1 MNVERSE
8 EFDETIVRLVAE
20 HQTALRG
27 FVMAMMPGSSE
38 VDDVVQEANILVWRK
53 RQEFE
58 PGTNFRAW
66 LLTVAKYQV
75 MTAWKRQRGRKES
88 LFPDEV
94 LAKLA
99 DDAAAA
105 SGVASPDSRRKA
117 LWECLDHLRPVDKA
131 LVLRRYFDELNIK
144 QLATEAERS
153 ADSVKMSLL
162 RIRGVLAAC
171 VRRRLRP
178 GQFPS

>member
-1 MNVERSE
+1 VDVDGPE
-8 EFDETIVRLVAE
+8 EFDETVVRLMAE
-20 HQTALRG
+20 HQAALRG
-27 FVMAMMPGSSE
+27 FVMAMMPGSPD

-53 RQEFE
+53 RREFE

-75 MTAWKRQRGRKES
+75 MTARKRLRRRRES
-88 LFPDEV
+88 SFPEEM

-99 DDAAAA
+99 DDAAA
-105 SGVASPDSRRKA
+105 GETPPDVRRKA

-131 LVLRRYFDELNIK
+131 LILRRYFDDLKIK
-144 QLATEAERS
+144 QLAAEAERS

-162 RIRGVLAAC
+162 RIRGVLAEC
-171 VRRRLRP
+171 VHRRLRS
-178 GQFPS
+178 GEFLS